1 MKIKRFVTE
10 YANYRKSDI
19 KNNNLMQ
26 KAFKDESIN
35 RIDQALKLNKR
46 GLITSNETI
55 KIILE
60 A

>member
-1 MKIKRFVTE
+1 MKRFVTE